1 MNENFIERIRQS
13 QQDFKRFCYAS
24 PCSSCDCKIFSKI
37 TKEHDIRIT
46 SCYDK
51 FMFMEVAGKNDIES
65 YANIIKDFESICNK
79 YKGCKNCTIG
89 SIKVE
94 LKNLHEIDMNCVNIY
109 MAFTLFNDIEE
120 EE

>member
-13 QQDFKRFCYAS
+13 KQDFRRFCMRS
-24 PCSSCDCKIFSKI
+24 PCSSCDCNIFSK
-37 TKEHDIRIT
+37 TIREYNIRNT

-51 FMFMEVAGKNDIES
+51 FIFMETIGKNDMES
-65 YANIIKDFESICNK
+65 YVNIIKDFKSICNK
-79 YKGCKNCTIG
+79 YESCRDCTIS

-94 LKNLHEIDMNCVNIY
+94 LKNLHEIDMNCVNVY

-120 EE
+120 E